1 MRDNSPFAPLRVPI
15 FRAVWLAS
23 IASNF
28 GGLVQAVGAA
38 WLMTLIAG
46 SDTQVAL
53 VQASTTLPIVVFSLI
68 SGAVADSYNRRR
80 VMLASQLFMLAVSVA
95 LTVVTYLD
103 LINAWTLLAFTF
115 LLGCG
120 AAFNNPAWQASVRD
134 FVGMDLMPSAV
145 LLNGVG
151 FNVTRSVAPAVGGLI
166 VAAFG
171 AVAAFVVNTLSYLGL
186 LAALWSWRGPPAVAE
201 VHRASLAAAIRAG
214 IRYVRLSPKLKLLY
228 ARGFLFGFGAVAVLA
243 LLPLIARDLLRGDSL
258 VFGVLLGGFGVG
270 AVIGGLTSSRI
281 AQALSSEQMV
291 RLSFLALL
299 VSVLVASV
307 SPWLLVTLVA
317 VAMSGWGWVLTLALF
332 NTTVQLSTPRWVVG
346 RAMSFYQMFT
356 FGGMALGSW
365 IWGLQV
371 ESYSLP
377 VALQF
382 AAAALLA
389 GLLTGIR
396 WPLPDR
402 TELNLDPLGRWQEPA
417 VALDIVPRSGPVS
430 VAVEFLIDEPD
441 VPEFMVLM
449 QERERIRRRDGA
461 REWTLLRNVEQSGQ
475 WIERFELPTWADY
488 VRLHSRTTQ
497 DDGRINDRIRAL
509 HRGAERPRV
518 RRMLVRDPGDARL
531 TLDAKRH
538 SSSE

>member
-186 LAALWSWRGPPAVAE
+186 LAAL
-201 VHRASLAAAIRAG
+201 
-214 IRYVRLSPKLKLLY
+214 
-228 ARGFLFGFGAVAVLA
+228 
-243 LLPLIARDLLRGDSL
+243 
-258 VFGVLLGGFGVG
+258 
-270 AVIGGLTSSRI
+270 
-281 AQALSSEQMV
+281 
-291 RLSFLALL
+291 
-299 VSVLVASV
+299 
-307 SPWLLVTLVA
+307 
-317 VAMSGWGWVLTLALF
+317 
-332 NTTVQLSTPRWVVG
+332 
-346 RAMSFYQMFT
+346 
-356 FGGMALGSW
+356 
-365 IWGLQV
+365 
-371 ESYSLP
+371 
-377 VALQF
+377 
-382 AAAALLA
+382 
-389 GLLTGIR
+389 
-396 WPLPDR
+396 
-402 TELNLDPLGRWQEPA
+402 
-417 VALDIVPRSGPVS
+417 
-430 VAVEFLIDEPD
+430 
-441 VPEFMVLM
+441 
-449 QERERIRRRDGA
+449 
-461 REWTLLRNVEQSGQ
+461 
-475 WIERFELPTWADY
+475 
-488 VRLHSRTTQ
+488 
-497 DDGRINDRIRAL
+497 
-509 HRGAERPRV
+509 
-518 RRMLVRDPGDARL
+518 
-531 TLDAKRH
+531 
-538 SSSE
+538 